1 VLIDAAMPSRPD
13 GWEQPSSGVL
23 APRIPSGG
31 GEAAALGVEAVA
43 GGIRSNESESTRFGL
58 IPIVDGDFF
67 VGPTCKSRPGKRRR
81 RGRALPMLFWEARGE
96 N

>member
-1 VLIDAAMPSRPD
+1 MPSRPN

-43 GGIRSNESESTRFGL
+43 GGS
-58 IPIVDGDFF
+58 
-67 VGPTCKSRPGKRRR
+67 CKSRPGKRRR